1 MGVDDRIVV
10 VVNEDLYTSKD
21 AILWALTNVRDHRE
35 ALVLVHA
42 VTDLDLRTAN
52 ARPKRRAAGHGGL
65 ARFAHVLGCV
75 TVSSLG
81 ELRCAL
87 VVVVVVVVV
96 VVATD
101 ARCPALVDWEAE
113 GDEEDDAARRQRA
126 FSNHLVATVAP
137 FMDKLKA
144 FAEQFQVYVETRAVM
159 APEEGP
165 GVLEELIRQGAH
177 ALVLGRSA
185 TRTGRALGTTARFLI
200 KHRPQTCSLYVIER
214 GCPLYQEQGLPWPIS
229 PDIDGLSRTASLSP
243 PGSEL
248 STPYASGRNSLS
260 SSCSS
265 TTRNWRHCPPGGEA
279 TATGHPATEQ
289 VLVAASSLLSST
301 AAMAAAKVGPA
312 GLEGSGGSSEEESE
326 DAAEGPRAE
335 LWFTMRTSISNDR
348 DRRSL
353 TLDRTSAVTG
363 AAHGG
368 SHGDRH
374 SPTAMDRAYTMAKIA
389 EFYQ

>member
-52 ARPKRRAAGHGGL
+52 ARPKRRAPGHGGL

-75 TVSSLG
+75 TASS
-81 ELRCAL
+81 
-87 VVVVVVVVV
+87 
-96 VVATD
+96 
-101 ARCPALVDWEAE
+101 DWDAE

-200 KHRPQTCSLYVIER
+200 KHRPQTCSLYVVER

-229 PDIDGLSRTASLSP
+229 PDIDGLSRTACLSP
-243 PGSEL
+243 AGSEL

-279 TATGHPATEQ
+279 TATGHPATDQ

-353 TLDRTSAVTG
+353 TLDRTSAVAG

-368 SHGDRH
+368 SSHRDRH
-374 SPTAMDRAYTMAKIA
+374 SHTNMDRAYTMAKIA
-389 EFYQ
+389 EFYK